1 MFAWVC
7 PTCGRELDVSVT
19 ECPECKGQPTPPPRA
34 LPTASPAVSRYP
46 LRLRL
51 ALVAGLAV
59 VGLIWLVLQQ
69 SRRPAPPPRAA
80 SKPMLALQ
88 PVPDAAAAIP
98 VPSHQVEVAGV
109 RLSYDAQDKPQVRA
123 VVINHG
129 EEELRNATLA
139 VSLRNASA
147 EADSPPLARFT
158 ARIPGTL
165 KPGDSKEIKAPLE
178 AFATLAAMPP
188 WRQLRAD
195 VELK

>member
-1 MFAWVC
+1 MFTWVC
-7 PTCGRELDVSVT
+7 STCGKELDVSVT
-19 ECPECKGQPTPPPRA
+19 ECPECKGRPTAPP
-34 LPTASPAVSRYP
+34 LTVPTASPAASRNP
-46 LRLRL
+46 FRLRL

-59 VGLIWLVLQQ
+59 VGLIWLVLYQ
-69 SRRPAPPPRAA
+69 SRRPASPPRAA
-80 SKPMLALQ
+80 SKPMLTLQ
-88 PVPDAAAAIP
+88 PVPEAAAAIP
-98 VPSHQVEVAGV
+98 APPHQVEVAGV

-147 EADSPPLARFT
+147 RPDSPPLARFT
-158 ARIPGTL
+158 TRIAGAL